1 MTRQFDS
8 STPPRRCATRP
19 NLDFHL
25 HFYFLWTWRRAFCDQ
40 RCVRVRSQ
48 LKDWMSPGPSAA
60 GRPVGE
66 FAKAGVLMCCSVAE
80 CWVVLT
86 WGCLQIWS
94 MGGPWLKLAGTRL
107 KQLGPQRKTLFV
119 AASAWTGARTCFWFP
134 VGTWPVVLVFRRC
147 RIASAQPVT
156 HRSRPATVPSF
167 DAQTPVS
174 SWAAAVPPWAERC
187 LLLRLPFRTCL
198 RVCVCF
204 RGSGL
209 PVVGRKE
216 GRTGERGGNQR

>member
-1 MTRQFDS
+1 MFR
-8 STPPRRCATRP
+8 
-19 NLDFHL
+19 
-25 HFYFLWTWRRAFCDQ
+25 
-40 RCVRVRSQ
+40 
-48 LKDWMSPGPSAA
+48 G
-60 GRPVGE
+60 
-66 FAKAGVLMCCSVAE
+66 GVLGGVDLGG
-80 CWVVLT
+80 CW
-86 WGCLQIWS
+86 QIWS

-107 KQLGPQRKTLFV
+107 KPLGPQRKTLFV
-119 AASAWTGARTCFWFP
+119 AASAWTGARTRFWFP

-174 SWAAAVPPWAERC
+174 SWAAVVPPWAERC
-187 LLLRLPFRTCL
+187 LLLRLPFRACL

-216 GRTGERGGNQR
+216 GRTGERGGKSKIHPTRHQVVLVYRFPRERLSWVVMGQSEESALFEHSVSLRHHMASYN